1 MAASQS
7 AATIEGPAWDLSTEY
22 AAPDSADVAEDLA
35 RLGAT
40 LDRLDE
46 QSGRLAPHLPQTE
59 ALAPSGAG
67 EVIAVARDVFALAE
81 EAEVLLANLGT
92 YAHCLLSVDS
102 QIAPAR
108 ALMGRLQTHYKRL
121 AALAEPLAAF
131 LDRASDEVVEAYLA
145 NDATAPAR
153 FAVEHSRKRRHERLD
168 LAQENLVSALSQDG
182 IHAWGRLYDQ
192 LAGTIRCEVEGEPEP
207 LGLAA
212 ASDLM
217 QGPDEPRRE
226 RAWRG
231 INQAWDEH
239 GETCAAAINAI
250 AGWRLELC
258 RKRGRGQALP
268 FLAAPLHANHMES
281 ATLDALFEAAEAARP
296 LARRAARLQAKAY
309 GKVRYGPWDQ
319 RAPAPV
325 LGGPARPIEFDAAID
340 IIAAACGDVD
350 ASWGEFV
357 RMMAAKRWI
366 EGADGPRKQPGA
378 YCATFP
384 KSRSPRVYMKYSGA
398 APNVIILA
406 HELGHALH
414 SWTMRDLPESQ
425 RHYGMAIA
433 ETASTLGETIARDAM
448 LKRAATPAEE
458 LAIVWEEASAL
469 VGFVLNIPTR
479 FEFERN
485 FHEARQERPLNP
497 DELRDMMG
505 AAWTKWYGDCLA
517 EPDRMFWAN
526 KLHFYISQLSFYNFP
541 YLFGYL
547 FSLGLN
553 ARREAFGGEF
563 FPRCVA
569 LLRDTGRMTV
579 EELAAKHLEVDLSTP
594 DFWRETALSLEP
606 RINRLAAL
614 VDEVAT

>member
-1 MAASQS
+1 MGAA
-7 AATIEGPAWDLSTEY
+7 AIEGPAWDLSTEY
-22 AAPDSADVAEDLA
+22 TAPDSADVADDLA
-35 RLGAT
+35 RLAAT
-40 LDRLDE
+40 LDRLE
-46 QSGRLAPHLPQTE
+46 EHSGRLAPHLPESE
-59 ALAPSGAG
+59 ALTPSSAGAA
-67 EVIAVARDVFALAE
+67 IAVARDVFALAE
-81 EAEVLLANLGT
+81 EAEVLLGNLST

-102 QIAPAR
+102 QNAPAR
-108 ALMGRLQTHYKRL
+108 VLLGGLQTHSKRL
-121 AALAEPLAAF
+121 AALAEPLTAF
-131 LDRASDEVVEAYLA
+131 LDRAPDAVVEAYLA
-145 NDATAPAR
+145 HDATAPAR
-153 FAVEHSRKRRHERLD
+153 FTVEHSRKRRHERLE

-192 LAGTIRCEVEGEPEP
+192 LAGTIRCQVEGEPEP

-212 ASDLM
+212 ASDIM

-258 RKRGRGQALP
+258 RKRGKGQALH
-268 FLAAPLHANHMES
+268 FLAEPRHANHMEA
-281 ATLDALFEAAEAARP
+281 ATLEAVFEAAEAARP

-309 GKVRYGPWDQ
+309 GKAQYGPWDQ
-319 RAPAPV
+319 RAPAPA
-325 LGGPARPIEFDAAID
+325 LGNADTAIAFDDAID
-340 IIAAACGDVD
+340 IIAAACGGVD

-357 RMMAAKRWI
+357 RMVAANRWI

-414 SWTMRDLPESQ
+414 SWTMRDLPETQ

-433 ETASTLGETIARDAM
+433 ETASTLGETVARDAM

-469 VGFVLNIPTR
+469 IGFVLNIPTR

-497 DELRDMMG
+497 DELRDLMG

-526 KLHFYISQLSFYNFP
+526 KLHFYISQRSFYNFP

-579 EELAAKHLEVDLSTP
+579 EELAAKHLAVDLSTP
-594 DFWRETALSLEP
+594 HFWRETAMRLEA
-606 RINRLAAL
+606 RVDRLAAL